1 MPAYR
6 IRSRFTADDAQMLL
20 PAVLAVVMWLYIRG
34 LRKVPR

>member
-6 IRSRFTADDAQMLL
+6 IRSRFTVDDWQMLL
-20 PAVLAVVMWLYIRG
+20 PAILSVGLWLYIRG